1 MVCLQG
7 ASATEDMMRQFTD
20 KPVRAF
26 IVWEPVLPTD
36 WSSPS
41 TAALAR
47 LSDSRAAQFWDKH
60 RLVSHSMGEHDR
72 RTVVWDYVAVYPAG
86 AVWGESPP
94 VALYHGNPVVQV
106 TEAAR
111 AAITQA
117 LVRKQAEISEHAYR

>member
-7 ASATEDMMRQFTD
+7 ASAAEDMMREFTG

-26 IVWEPVLPTD
+26 VVWEPVLPTD

-41 TAALAR
+41 TAALGR
-47 LSDSRAAQFWDKH
+47 LSDSRVAQFWDRH
-60 RLVSHSMGEHDR
+60 RLVSHSMGEGDR
-72 RTVVWDYVAVYPAG
+72 HSVVWDYVAVYPAG

-94 VALYHGNPVVQV
+94 AAVYHGDPVVEV

-111 AAITQA
+111 AAINQA
-117 LVRKQAEISEHAYR
+117 LAGKPAEISEHAYR